1 MSHGI
6 HSPSLGKPE
15 RRTARS
21 GARGWQTGITH
32 VEPNRILVRGY
43 PLDELMGRV
52 SFAQAVYLLLVGEL
66 PTPSIGRM
74 MEALLVSSIDHGPV
88 PPSTNAARLVASSG
102 APLRASVA
110 AGVLAF
116 GEHHGGDVGSCMD
129 FLARG
134 VGLVREGHSYDSA
147 AAHLVRT
154 YEEIGTAPP
163 GFGHRLHTQDPRTA
177 RLFQMALELDL
188 DGQHQ
193 QMIRAIDRSLRERHI
208 DAPAL
213 PINVDGAMAA
223 ICADLGFDPSIGN
236 ALFIISR
243 VPGLVAHAREE
254 AQRESPMRQ
263 IEATAGAYDGAPQRR
278 LPDRQR

>member
-6 HSPSLGKPE
+6 PPSSPGKS
-15 RRTARS
+15 RASRA
-21 GARGWQTGITH
+21 GARAWQTGITQ

-43 PLDELMGRV
+43 PVDELMGRV
-52 SFAQAVYLLLVGEL
+52 SFGQAVYLLLVGEL

-74 MEALLVSSIDHGPV
+74 MEALLVASIDHGPV
-88 PPSTNAARLVASSG
+88 PPSANAARLVASSG

-134 VGLVREGHSYDSA
+134 VGLVREGHTYESA
-147 AAHLVRT
+147 AAHLVRA
-154 YEEIGTAPP
+154 YAEIGAPPP
-163 GFGHRLHTQDPRTA
+163 GFGHRLHTQDPRTS

-193 QMIRAIDRSLRERHI
+193 QMIRAIDRALRQEQS
-208 DAPAL
+208 DGTPL

-223 ICADLGFDPSIGN
+223 VSADLGLDPSVGD

-254 AQRESPMRQ
+254 AQREGPMRQ
-263 IEATAGAYDGAPQRR
+263 IDATASLYDGSPQRR

>member
-6 HSPSLGKPE
+6 PPSTLTKGD
-15 RRTARS
+15 RRSHRG
-21 GARGWQTGITH
+21 GARAWQTGITQ

-43 PLDELMGRV
+43 PLDELMGRL
-52 SFAQAVYLLLVGEL
+52 SFGQAVYLLLVGEL

-74 MEALLVSSIDHGPV
+74 VEALLVSSIDHGPV
-88 PPSTNAARLVASSG
+88 PPSANAARLVASSG

-116 GEHHGGDVGSCMD
+116 GEHHGGDVGTCMA

-134 VGLVREGHSYDSA
+134 VGLVREGHSYETA
-147 AAHLVRT
+147 ASHLVRA
-154 YEEIGTAPP
+154 YAELGTPPP
-163 GFGHRLHTQDPRTA
+163 GFGHRLHTQDPRTS

-193 QMIRAIDRSLRERHI
+193 QMIRAIDRALRLEPSES
-208 DAPAL
+208 APL

-223 ICADLGFDPSIGN
+223 VCADLGLDPTIGD

-254 AQRESPMRQ
+254 AEREGPMRQ
-263 IEATAGAYDGAPQRR
+263 IDTTASLYDGAPQRR